1 VSLEEKEWLTLTEH
15 TSSPP
20 FNICISR
27 YRVFYFVKSLVFTF
41 FCSCCDVCYD
51 FRIKTMFGLVFTL
64 SCFINVILYLFTYTN
79 VQYDFHNRRRL
90 CSLTFYVVFCR
101 SLFVL
106 FPLTIMLS
114 VLLRLMDSEYP
125 YQVSSN
131 SSYWSSCCSVLN
143 FLHTV
148 VYINVCRFFLI
159 PLAIMLSI
167 LH

>member
-1 VSLEEKEWLTLTEH
+1 VITIRSFSDSWLIIGFVTWVTRLVSLEEKEWLTLTEH

-106 FPLTIMLS
+106 FLWPLCCLYFLDWWILS
-114 VLLRLMDSEYP
+114 TPIRYL
-125 YQVSSN
+125 Q
-131 SSYWSSCCSVLN
+131 
-143 FLHTV
+143 
-148 VYINVCRFFLI
+148 
-159 PLAIMLSI
+159 I
-167 LH
+167 LPIGVRVAQS

>member
-1 VSLEEKEWLTLTEH
+1 MLRFPHKNNV
-15 TSSPP
+15 
-20 FNICISR
+20 R
-27 YRVFYFVKSLVFTF
+27 LVFT
-41 FCSCCDVCYD
+41 
-51 FRIKTMFGLVFTL
+51 
-64 SCFINVILYLFTYTN
+64 CFINVILYLFTYTN

-148 VYINVCRFFLI
+148 VYINVYRFFRF
-159 PLAIMLSI
+159 PLAIVLSI